1 MFINCFVLA
10 HRGSVTIQKILLFPI
25 VCCYFV
31 HLSQIF
37 IKPFVKN
44 HTFNLYFSF
53 PLPHNSEQVY
63 GTHLENS
70 KYSGSFFHSPHLSKT
85 YTVKQG
91 HKVWRFCL
99 SLRTA
104 SKKETTISVL
114 HENLN
119 HNIKLSMWFSLWK
132 SKNKKYIQNSC
143 FSMWLQKPCLIS
155 VVQTLYVKNITLW
168 LANIC
173 FGPKYP

>member
-70 KYSGSFFHSPHLSKT
+70 KYSGSFFHSSHLSKMLLCQT
-85 YTVKQG
+85 SSALACIPLLYKSALTKALWCTVG
-91 HKVWRFCL
+91 HHLLW
-99 SLRTA
+99 
-104 SKKETTISVL
+104 
-114 HENLN
+114 LN
-119 HNIKLSMWFSLWK
+119 
-132 SKNKKYIQNSC
+132 C
-143 FSMWLQKPCLIS
+143 VLQKDTFSTNPWD
-155 VVQTLYVKNITLW
+155 V
-168 LANIC
+168 
-173 FGPKYP
+173 